1 MLSRINQFRRR
12 EEVAPW
18 ITLATIL
25 GIIALILSML
35 TFTPSQAMA
44 QDENDL
50 GTVETADTSVEEFDV
65 EQPEAPAAGTGNT
78 GGEDNSTQDLV
89 NGLNSLTDALT
100 EGEGASRT
108 GEGTPAAPKT
118 VEANTGYNSDIEVEI
133 EEIEA
138 ADEAKK
144 VKVGEKVTISGTWDA
159 STSDASEGASFWV
172 TLPQA
177 LQLDESSL
185 EPGFEALDGDVNG
198 FSYDTT
204 DQPTGEWEV
213 EAELAEE
220 INTKTVNFRT
230 SGDGDADVAVDVPEA
245 LTPAKSAGKNA
256 KISTFATDDSPIEV
270 TVDRITHN
278 PTQAPETQLHV
289 GESAR
294 VEGTWKATQ
303 PLNGGETF
311 TVGFPD
317 ELKIP
322 AGFTFDV
329 TSDGTGEIEEGLKIG
344 ECVVNDDNTF
354 TCTLNDEVQNKED
367 VSGTWWI
374 AAEATTYT
382 TKESLQFDIPGGEVV
397 VDLPGENGGISDG
410 AGPMDTEKK
419 GKVLEDRTSIKWTVD
434 IAGPLLVHEDADEDG
449 VVVLDD
455 ELSKHLNFCRP
466 GQAKLFGGRPNN
478 QNEIGALTYD
488 DNGNLTVA
496 LNDGEEFRSDFL
508 YTLEY
513 VTCLADADLLITK
526 SGIANGDFANTIVI
540 GGKDY
545 TGIIGDYTDWEPI
558 VLRKEGFLRG
568 GEDRF
573 QKATWNIFEHGS
585 ALEDAENIT
594 LKDAFGASQEV
605 CEDGLNITVWEQTQ
619 RPVWNEDENRF
630 EQGWTNITS
639 NFTGVSDFA
648 KAGDKGFE
656 TTIGWTTFEFD
667 PTKNYRFQYTNCLTT
682 KGIPGPETEFGNN
695 AVFNGA
701 KLEATTKPPGFT
713 QNKSGRL
720 NTEPKEVGGQTQ
732 PAGTT
737 IDWTVRVDG
746 HLIEKLETLDITDEF
761 SDTQA
766 VCEAGNA
773 DLKDR
778 LNFKLEARD
787 FVNNGGKETVDL
799 TGKTDVALD
808 GDTLTFSMDA
818 AEFGEEHFSRDY
830 SYYITYTMC
839 VSSGGLDDKGTKYGN
854 AVDVNGVVLSREV
867 TQNWDGGADGNG
879 VSRGS
884 FSLLKAR
891 AGGSADFGEDAEF
904 TVLVEEFAPVRDGD
918 GKLVRADLTDASVTP
933 VQRYEIKVKADGTPV
948 SGHYARGNNWQIRLT
963 EVGFPEDSGFIFEP
977 GRFVDSKKDGVTV
990 SEDGSEAIIAIK
1002 PRENIEVE
1010 LRNRATLG
1018 SATISKEV
1026 VGKAAD
1032 AVGNQSFEVLARI
1045 TNPDGTKTQQTLVLE
1060 NGEEATIPNLKV
1072 GTIVKFSEARPADND
1087 QVTWG
1092 DAEFVPGDEITITQD
1107 TPNVKVQ
1114 LKNKANDTYGT
1125 FKIKNK
1131 LEGPE
1136 QYNSNV
1142 PDTFLVRATW
1152 TDANGQSQSKD
1163 LQVPKN
1169 GEIDFGED
1177 LKNGTI
1183 VTLEE
1188 ILPENGNGL
1197 AWGVPAW
1204 SGDVTVGEN
1213 NVGEV
1218 TVGKDVK
1225 NVELKN
1231 YVDKNDGTM
1240 RVIKAVEGE
1249 AGEAVPEELEFT
1261 VKATWKSG
1269 TEYKSETLTINQNE
1283 ATTLSEKL
1291 PVGTEITFTEL
1302 ELPEVEGVEWG
1313 NITWATDPTGESW
1326 LKANPDGSYTGI
1338 ISDDRTEGRLVTV
1351 SNEALWAPGA
1361 ISYEKFI
1368 ITDESGAG
1376 IPAAEANLPEGAE
1389 FEVSIEN
1396 IELPAGKELPADAGI
1411 AVGDIITLNAANGF
1425 KWESDKVLPKGTTV
1439 TFSELTPKP
1448 LPGID
1453 WSTQI
1458 DYIVNGESADAPAA
1472 DIEANEVTEVEIH
1485 NRVIPTTTVDV
1496 DKIVTGPKGNAVTKD
1511 ENALFQVTASWTD
1524 VDGNDRHCI
1533 LNVVPGQQAEVHP
1546 EPANCDASI
1555 IDGKPSFPLNTEI
1568 TFEETGATTDVANVK
1583 WAEVIWTVVGGS
1595 ANSSELEGS
1604 ETGVVVELTGEA
1616 NDPVKLSLENKT
1628 SANGLIIIPIPIFP
1642 GGHTPTPPTPDTPT
1656 PGEPSKPGEPSEP
1669 TDPSDPSSP
1678 SEPGDSPKSPGSGP
1692 SQPSDGPSGSKGGG
1706 LANTGA
1712 SVLGVAG
1719 AGLLL
1724 LIGGA
1729 WLALRGRGNK
1739 EA

>member
-1 MLSRINQFRRR
+1 M
-12 EEVAPW
+12 APW

-1283 ATTLSEKL
+1283 ATALSEKL

>member
-18 ITLATIL
+18 VALATIL
-25 GIIALILSML
+25 GIIALVLSML
-35 TFTPSQAMA
+35 TFTPSQATA
-44 QDENDL
+44 QEEDAP
-50 GTVETADTSVEEFDV
+50 GASETADPSVEKIDV
-65 EQPEAPAAGTGNT
+65 EQPQAPAADTGNT
-78 GGEDNSTQDLV
+78 GDNSTQDRV
-89 NGLNSLTDALT
+89 NELNPPTDAPT
-100 EGEGASRT
+100 TGKGASTT
-108 GEGTPAAPKT
+108 GDGTSAAPEPLEVNK
-118 VEANTGYNSDIEVEI
+118 GYNSDIVVEI
-133 EEIEA
+133 KEIQA
-138 ADEAKK
+138 SGDAKK
-144 VKVGEKVTISGTWDA
+144 VKVGEKVTISGTWNA
-159 STSDASEGASFWV
+159 STSDASEGTSFWV

-177 LQLDESSL
+177 LQLDESSP
-185 EPGFEALDGDVNG
+185 EHGFEALDGDANG

-230 SGDGDADVAVDVPEA
+230 SEDGDADVAVDVPEA
-245 LTPAKSAGKNA
+245 LTPAKSAPKAMRTNPQA
-256 KISTFATDDSPIEV
+256 AADSPIKV
-270 TVDRITHN
+270 TVDRITN
-278 PTQAPETQLHV
+278 SPITDPETQLEV
-289 GESAR
+289 GQKAG
-294 VEGTWKATQ
+294 VEGTWEATSE
-303 PLNGGETF
+303 LSGGESF
-311 TVGFPD
+311 TVNFPT
-317 ELKIP
+317 ELSIP
-322 AGFTFDV
+322 ANAFFPMI
-329 TSDGTGEIEEGLKIG
+329 SDGSGDIEKGTVIG
-344 ECVVNDDNTF
+344 ECVVGSNNDL
-354 TCTLNDEVQNKED
+354 TCTLNNEVAGKEK
-367 VSGTWWI
+367 VGGTWWI
-374 AAEATTYT
+374 EAKATTYT
-382 TKESLQFDIPGGEVV
+382 DAESLEFSIPGDTVKIP
-397 VDLPGENGGISDG
+397 LPGDGGGIDDG
-410 AGPMDTEKK
+410 SGPLET
-419 GKVLEDRTSIKWTVD
+419 GKSGSVLKDRTSIKWSVD
-434 IAGPLLVHEDADEDG
+434 IAGPLLVALDEDETG
-449 VVVLDD
+449 TVVLEDD
-455 ELSKHLNFCRP
+455 LSEYLEFCRP
-466 GQAKLFGGRPNN
+466 GQNKLLGGRPGS
-478 QNEIGALTYD
+478 QSKIGELTIDGNE
-488 DNGNLTVA
+488 LTVK
-496 LNDGEEFRSDFL
+496 LNPGEEFRSDYL

-513 VTCLADADLLITK
+513 VTCTVDDLLITEDGLK
-526 SGIANGDFANTIVI
+526 DGDFANTIVI
-540 GGKDY
+540 GEKKY
-545 TGIIGDYTDWEPI
+545 HGIIGDYTDWKPI
-558 VLRKEGFLRG
+558 ELDKKGSLLG
-568 GEDRF
+568 GTERF
-573 QKATWNIFEHGS
+573 QKATWNIYAHGD
-585 ALEDAENIT
+585 ALQTAPEIKLEDT
-594 LKDAFGASQEV
+594 FGDSQEV

-619 RPVWNEDENRF
+619 RPVWNEGEGEF
-630 EQGWTNITS
+630 EQDWTDITG
-639 NFTGVSDFA
+639 NFTGVEGVA
-648 KAGDKGFE
+648 TEGEGGFD
-656 TTIGWTTFEFD
+656 TTIKWTDFEFD
-667 PTKNYRFQYTNCLTT
+667 PEKNYRFTYSNCLTT
-682 KGIPGPETEFGNN
+682 DGIPDPGTEFSNS
-695 AVFNGA
+695 AIFNGTD
-701 KLEATTKPPGFT
+701 LSATTKSPGVAED
-713 QNKSGRL
+713 KSGHL
-720 NTEPKEVGGQTQ
+720 NKEAKEVGGETQ

-737 IDWTVRVDG
+737 IDWTIQVDG
-746 HLIEKLETLDITDEF
+746 QKFEDAKTLEVTDEF

-787 FVNNGGKETVDL
+787 FVDKGGKETVDL

-808 GDTLTFSMDA
+808 GNTLTFTLDA
-818 AEFGEEHFSRDY
+818 DAFGEGHFSRDF
-830 SYYITYTMC
+830 SYYISYTLC
-839 VSSGGLDDKGTKYGN
+839 TSSGGLDAQGTEYSNSAHATGET
-854 AVDVNGVVLSREV
+854 LSHRVE
-867 TQNWDGGADGNG
+867 QDWNGGADGNG

-884 FSLLKAR
+884 FSLLKAQ

-904 TVLVEEFAPVRDGD
+904 TVLVEEFAPVRDED
-918 GKLVRADLTDASVTP
+918 GKLVPADLTDASVNP
-933 VQRYEIKVKADGTPV
+933 VQSYKIKVKADGTPV

-977 GRFVDSKKDGVTV
+977 GRFVDSKKDGVTA

-1010 LRNRATLG
+1010 LRNRAKLG

-1045 TNPDGTKTQQTLVLE
+1045 TNPDGTKTQQTLVLG

-1092 DAEFVPGDEITITQD
+1092 DPEFVPGDEITITQD
-1107 TPNVKVQ
+1107 TPDVKVQ

-1125 FKIKNK
+1125 FKIKKK

-1152 TDANGQSQSKD
+1152 TDENGASQSKE

-1169 GEIDFGED
+1169 GSVDFGED
-1177 LKNGTI
+1177 LKNGTV

-1213 NVGEV
+1213 NLGEV
-1218 TVGKDVK
+1218 TIGKDVK
-1225 NVELKN
+1225 NVKLKN

-1240 RVIKAVEGE
+1240 RVIKSVEGE
-1249 AGEAVPEELEFT
+1249 AAEAVREDVEFT

-1269 TEYKSETLTINQNE
+1269 TEYKSEILTITQGE
-1283 ATTLSEKL
+1283 ATALSEKL
-1291 PVGTEITFTEL
+1291 PVETEITFTEL
-1302 ELPEVEGVEWG
+1302 DLPEIEGVEWG
-1313 NITWATDPTGESW
+1313 NITWGTDPTGESW

-1338 ISDDRTEGRLVTV
+1338 ISDNPEEGRLVTV

-1361 ISYEKFI
+1361 ISYEKYI

-1485 NRVIPTTTVDV
+1485 NRVVPTTTVDV

-1546 EPANCDASI
+1546 EPANCDAPI
-1555 IDGKPSFPLNTEI
+1555 VDGKPSFPLNTEI
-1568 TFEETGATTDVANVK
+1568 TFEETGATTDVSNVK
-1583 WAEVIWTVVGGS
+1583 WAEVLWTVAGGS
-1595 ANSSELEGS
+1595 ANISELEGS

-1642 GGHTPTPPTPDTPT
+1642 GDHTPTPPTPDTPT
-1656 PGEPSKPGEPSEP
+1656 PGEPSMPGEPSEP

-1678 SEPGDSPKSPGSGP
+1678 SEPGDTPKSPGSGP

>member
-18 ITLATIL
+18 VALATIL
-25 GIIALILSML
+25 GIIALVLSML
-35 TFTPSQAMA
+35 TFTPSQATA
-44 QDENDL
+44 QEKDAP
-50 GTVETADTSVEEFDV
+50 GASGTADTSVEKIDV
-65 EQPEAPAAGTGNT
+65 EQPEAPAADTGNT
-78 GGEDNSTQDLV
+78 GDNSTQDLV
-89 NGLNSLTDALT
+89 DGSEALT
-100 EGEGASRT
+100 PGEVTS
-108 GEGTPAAPKT
+108 AAPEPLEVNK
-118 VEANTGYNSDIEVEI
+118 GYNSDIEVDI
-133 EEIEA
+133 EEIQA
-138 ADEAKK
+138 SGDAKK
-144 VKVGEKVTISGTWDA
+144 VEVGEKVTISGTWNA
-159 STSDASEGASFWV
+159 STSDASEGTSFWV

-185 EPGFEALDGDVNG
+185 EHDFEALDDDVNG

-220 INTKTVNFRT
+220 INTKIVNFRT
-230 SGDGDADVAVDVPEA
+230 SEDGDADVAVDVPEA

-256 KISTFATDDSPIEV
+256 KISTFATDDSPIKV

-278 PTQAPETQLHV
+278 PIQDPETQLQV

-294 VEGTWKATQ
+294 VEGTWEATQ
-303 PLNGGETF
+303 TLNGGETF

-317 ELKIP
+317 ELSIP
-322 AGFTFDV
+322 ANYSFDV
-329 TSDGTGEIEEGLKIG
+329 TSDGTGDIDAGVKIG
-344 ECVVNDDNTF
+344 KCVVNSDNTF
-354 TCTLNDEVQNKED
+354 TCTLNDEVEGKED

-382 TKESLQFDIPGGEVV
+382 TEDSLTFEVPGEDVV
-397 VDLPGENGGISDG
+397 VKLPGDGGGIDDG
-410 AGPMDTEKK
+410 SGPLET
-419 GKVLEDRTSIKWTVD
+419 GKSGSVLKDRTSIKWTVD
-434 IAGPLLVHEDADEDG
+434 IAGPLLVALDEDETG
-449 VVVLDD
+449 TVVLEDD
-455 ELSKHLNFCRP
+455 LSEYLEFCRP
-466 GQAKLFGGRPNN
+466 GQNKLLGGRPGS
-478 QNEIGALTYD
+478 QSKIGELTIDGNE
-488 DNGNLTVA
+488 LTVK
-496 LNDGEEFRSDFL
+496 LNPGEEFRSDYL

-513 VTCLADADLLITK
+513 VTCTVDDLLITED
-526 SGIANGDFANTIVI
+526 GLEDGDFANTIVI
-540 GGKDY
+540 GEQKY
-545 TGIIGDYTDWEPI
+545 EGIIDDYTDWKPI
-558 VLRKEGFLRG
+558 ELEKKGSLFG
-568 GEDRF
+568 GTERF
-573 QKATWNIFEHGS
+573 QKATWNIDVHGG
-585 ALEDAENIT
+585 ALQEATEIK
-594 LKDAFGASQEV
+594 LKDTFGDSQQV
-605 CEDGLNITVWEQTQ
+605 CEDGLNIAVFEQTQ
-619 RPVWNEDENRF
+619 RPVWNEGEGEF
-630 EQGWTNITS
+630 EQDWTNITS
-639 NFTGVSDFA
+639 KFTGLSDFA
-648 KAGDKGFE
+648 TAGAKGFE
-656 TTIGWTTFEFD
+656 TTIEWDTFPFD
-667 PTKNYRFQYTNCLTT
+667 PDKNYRFQYTNCLTT
-682 KGIPGPETEFGNN
+682 DGIPDSETEFGNT
-695 AVFNGA
+695 AVFNGTEL
-701 KLEATTKPPGFT
+701 KATTKSPGFT
-713 QNKSGRL
+713 QDKYGRL

-737 IDWTVRVDG
+737 VDWTVRVDG
-746 HLIEKLETLDITDEF
+746 YQIKDLDTLDITDEF

-778 LNFKLEARD
+778 LNFKVEARD
-787 FVNNGGKETVDL
+787 FVDKGGKETVDL

-808 GDTLTFSMDA
+808 GNTLTFSMDA
-818 AEFGEEHFSRDY
+818 AEFGEDHFSRDY
-830 SYYITYTMC
+830 SYFITYTMC
-839 VSSGGLDDKGTKYGN
+839 TSSGGLDEKGTTYGN
-854 AVDVNGVVLSREV
+854 SVDVNGVELTHNVK
-867 TQNWDGGADGNG
+867 QNWDGGADGNG

-884 FSLLKAR
+884 FSLLKTQ

-904 TVLVEEFAPVRDGD
+904 TVLVEEFAPVRDED
-918 GKLVRADLTDASVTP
+918 GKLVPADLTDASVTP

-1010 LRNRATLG
+1010 LRNRANLG

-1072 GTIVKFSEARPADND
+1072 GTIVKFSEVRPADND

-1092 DAEFVPGDEITITQD
+1092 DPEFVPGDEITITQD
-1107 TPNVKVQ
+1107 TPDVKVQ

-1125 FKIKNK
+1125 FKIKKK

-1152 TDANGQSQSKD
+1152 TDENGASQSKE

-1169 GEIDFGED
+1169 GSVDFGED
-1177 LKNGTI
+1177 LKNGTV

-1213 NVGEV
+1213 NLGEV
-1218 TVGKDVK
+1218 TIGKDVK
-1225 NVELKN
+1225 NVKLKN

-1240 RVIKAVEGE
+1240 RVIKSVEGE
-1249 AGEAVPEELEFT
+1249 AAEAVPEDVEFT

-1269 TEYKSETLTINQNE
+1269 TEYKSEILTITQGE
-1283 ATTLSEKL
+1283 ATALSEKL

-1302 ELPEVEGVEWG
+1302 DLPEIEGVEWG
-1313 NITWATDPTGESW
+1313 NITWGTDPTGESW

-1338 ISDDRTEGRLVTV
+1338 ISDDPTEGRLVTV

-1361 ISYEKFI
+1361 ISYEKYI

-1485 NRVIPTTTVDV
+1485 NRVVPTTTVDV

-1546 EPANCDASI
+1546 EPANCDAPI

-1568 TFEETGATTDVANVK
+1568 TFEETGATTDVSNVK
-1583 WAEVIWTVVGGS
+1583 WAEVLWTVAGGS
-1595 ANSSELEGS
+1595 ANISELEGS

-1642 GGHTPTPPTPDTPT
+1642 GDHTPTPPTPDTPT

-1678 SEPGDSPKSPGSGP
+1678 SEPGDTPKSPGSGP

>member
-1 MLSRINQFRRR
+1 M
-12 EEVAPW
+12 APW
-18 ITLATIL
+18 VALATIL
-25 GIIALILSML
+25 GIIALVLSML
-35 TFTPSQAMA
+35 TFTPSQATA
-44 QDENDL
+44 QEEEDAP
-50 GTVETADTSVEEFDV
+50 GASGTADTSVEKIDV
-65 EQPEAPAAGTGNT
+65 EQPEAPAADTGNT
-78 GGEDNSTQDLV
+78 GDNSTQDLV
-89 NGLNSLTDALT
+89 
-100 EGEGASRT
+100 
-108 GEGTPAAPKT
+108 
-118 VEANTGYNSDIEVEI
+118 
-133 EEIEA
+133 
-138 ADEAKK
+138 
-144 VKVGEKVTISGTWDA
+144 
-159 STSDASEGASFWV
+159 
-172 TLPQA
+172 
-177 LQLDESSL
+177 
-185 EPGFEALDGDVNG
+185 DG
-198 FSYDTT
+198 S
-204 DQPTGEWEV
+204 
-213 EAELAEE
+213 
-220 INTKTVNFRT
+220 
-230 SGDGDADVAVDVPEA
+230 EA

-256 KISTFATDDSPIEV
+256 KISTLATDDSPIKV
-270 TVDRITHN
+270 TVDRITNN
-278 PTQAPETQLHV
+278 PIVDPETQLTV
-289 GESAR
+289 GDSAR
-294 VEGTWKATQ
+294 VEGTWEATQ
-303 PLNGGETF
+303 TLNGGETF

-317 ELKIP
+317 ELSIP
-322 AGFTFDV
+322 ANYSFDV
-329 TSDGTGEIEEGLKIG
+329 TSDGTGDIDAGVKIG
-344 ECVVNDDNTF
+344 ECVVNSDNTF
-354 TCTLNDEVQNKED
+354 TCTLNDEVKDKED

-374 AAEATTYT
+374 AAEAREYT
-382 TKESLQFDIPGGEVV
+382 TEESLTFEVPGEDVV
-397 VDLPGENGGISDG
+397 VKLPGDGGGISDG
-410 AGPMDTEKK
+410 AGPMETEKK
-419 GKVLEDRTSIKWTVD
+419 GRVLEDRTSIKWTVD
-434 IAGPLLVHEDADEDG
+434 IAGALLVTEDADEDG
-449 VVVLDD
+449 VVVLED
-455 ELSKHLNFCRP
+455 ELSEHLNFCRP

-478 QNEIGALTYD
+478 QNEIGELTYD

-513 VTCLADADLLITK
+513 VTCLADADLLITE
-526 SGIANGDFANTIVI
+526 SGIDNDDFANTIVI
-540 GGKDY
+540 GEKKYD
-545 TGIIGDYTDWEPI
+545 GIIGDYTDWEPV

-573 QKATWNIFEHGS
+573 QKATWRIFEHGS
-585 ALEDAENIT
+585 ALVDAENIT
-594 LKDAFGASQEV
+594 LKDDFGASQEV
-605 CEDGLNITVWEQTQ
+605 CEGGLNIAVFEQTQ

-639 NFTGVSDFA
+639 NFSGVNGVAD
-648 KAGDKGFE
+648 AGDNGFD
-656 TTIGWTTFEFD
+656 TTIEWSNFDFD
-667 PTKNYRFQYTNCLTT
+667 PTKNYQFQYTNCLTT
-682 KGIPGPETEFGNN
+682 DGIPDSETEFGNN

-701 KLEATTKPPGFT
+701 ELKATTKSPGFT
-713 QNKSGRL
+713 QDKSGRL

-737 IDWTVRVDG
+737 VDWTVRVDG
-746 HLIEKLETLDITDEF
+746 YQIEDLDTLDITDEF

-787 FVNNGGKETVDL
+787 FVKNGGKETVDL
-799 TGKTDVALD
+799 TGATDVDLT
-808 GDTLTFSMDA
+808 GNTLTFSMDA
-818 AEFGEEHFSRDY
+818 DEFGEDHFSRDY
-830 SYYITYTMC
+830 SYFITYTMC
-839 VSSGGLDDKGTKYGN
+839 TSSGGLDEKGTTYGN
-854 AVDVNGVVLSREV
+854 SVDINGVKLNSNVEQS
-867 TQNWDGGADGNG
+867 WDGGADGNG

-884 FSLLKAR
+884 FSLLKTQ

-904 TVLVEEFAPVRDGD
+904 TVLVEEFAPVRDD
-918 GKLVRADLTDASVTP
+918 DDNLVPADLTDASVTP

-1010 LRNRATLG
+1010 LRNRANLG

-1045 TNPDGTKTQQTLVLE
+1045 TNPDGTKTQQTLVLG
-1060 NGEEATIPNLKV
+1060 NSEEATIPNLKV

-1092 DAEFVPGDEITITQD
+1092 DPEFVPGDEITIPQD
-1107 TPNVKVQ
+1107 NPNVKVQ

-1125 FKIKNK
+1125 FKIKKK

-1152 TDANGQSQSKD
+1152 TDANGQSQSKE

-1169 GEIDFGED
+1169 GSVDFGED
-1177 LKNGTI
+1177 LKNGTV

-1213 NVGEV
+1213 NLGKV
-1218 TVGKDVK
+1218 TIGKDVK
-1225 NVELKN
+1225 NVKLKN

-1240 RVIKAVEGE
+1240 RVIKSVEGE
-1249 AGEAVPEELEFT
+1249 AAEAVPEDVEFT

-1269 TEYKSETLTINQNE
+1269 TEYKSEILTITQGE
-1283 ATTLSEKL
+1283 ATALSEKL
-1291 PVGTEITFTEL
+1291 PVETEITFTEL
-1302 ELPEVEGVEWG
+1302 DLPEIEGVAWG
-1313 NITWATDPTGESW
+1313 NITWGTDPTGESW

-1338 ISDDRTEGRLVTV
+1338 ISDNPEEGRLVTV

-1361 ISYEKFI
+1361 ISYEKYI

-1458 DYIVNGESADAPAA
+1458 NYIVNGESADAPAA

-1568 TFEETGATTDVANVK
+1568 TFEETGATTDVSNVK
-1583 WAEVIWTVVGGS
+1583 WAEVLWTVAGGS
-1595 ANSSELEGS
+1595 ANISELEGS

-1642 GGHTPTPPTPDTPT
+1642 GDHTPTPPTPDTPT

-1678 SEPGDSPKSPGSGP
+1678 SEPGDTPKSPGSGP

-1724 LIGGA
+1724 LVGGA

>member
-1 MLSRINQFRRR
+1 M
-12 EEVAPW
+12 APW
-18 ITLATIL
+18 VALATIL
-25 GIIALILSML
+25 GIIALVLSML
-35 TFTPSQAMA
+35 TFTPSQATA
-44 QDENDL
+44 QEEDAP
-50 GTVETADTSVEEFDV
+50 GASETADTSVEKIDV
-65 EQPEAPAAGTGNT
+65 EQPEAPAADTGNT
-78 GGEDNSTQDLV
+78 GD
-89 NGLNSLTDALT
+89 
-100 EGEGASRT
+100 
-108 GEGTPAAPKT
+108 GTSAAPEPLEVNK
-118 VEANTGYNSDIEVEI
+118 GYNSDIVVEI
-133 EEIEA
+133 EEIQA
-138 ADEAKK
+138 SGDAKK
-144 VKVGEKVTISGTWDA
+144 VEVGEKVTISGTWNA

-185 EPGFEALDGDVNG
+185 EPDFEALDGDVNG

-230 SGDGDADVAVDVPEA
+230 SEDGDADVAVDVPEA
-245 LTPAKSAGKNA
+245 LTPAKSAPKAMRMNLQA
-256 KISTFATDDSPIEV
+256 AADSPIEV
-270 TVDRITHN
+270 FVDRITN
-278 PTQAPETQLHV
+278 SPITDPETQLQV
-289 GESAR
+289 GQKAR
-294 VEGTWKATQ
+294 VEGSWKATST
-303 PLNGGETF
+303 LAGGETF
-311 TVGFPD
+311 SVGFPQ
-317 ELKIP
+317 ELSIP
-322 AGFTFDV
+322 AGFSFDV
-329 TSDGTGEIEEGLKIG
+329 VADGSGDVEEGEVIG
-344 ECVVNDDNTF
+344 NCVVNNDNTF
-354 TCTLNDEVQNKED
+354 TCTLDDSVAGKEN
-367 VSGTWWI
+367 VGGTWWI
-374 AAEATTYT
+374 EATATTYT
-382 TKESLQFDIPGGEVV
+382 DAESLEFSIPGDTVKV
-397 VDLPGENGGISDG
+397 QLPGDGGGIDDG
-410 AGPMDTEKK
+410 SGPLET
-419 GKVLEDRTSIKWTVD
+419 GKSGSVLEDRTSIKWSVD
-434 IAGPLLVHEDADEDG
+434 IAGPLLVALDEDETG
-449 VVVLDD
+449 TVVLND
-455 ELSKHLNFCRP
+455 ELSEYLEFCRP
-466 GQAKLFGGRPNN
+466 GQNKLLGGRPGS
-478 QNEIGALTYD
+478 QSEIGKLTISGNALTV
-488 DNGNLTVA
+488 T
-496 LNDGEEFRSDFL
+496 LNPGEEFRSDYL

-513 VTCLADADLLITK
+513 VTCTVNDLLITK
-526 SGIANGDFANTIVI
+526 DGLEGGDFSNSII
-540 GGKDY
+540 IDGQHY
-545 TGIIGDYTDWEPI
+545 NGIIGGYTDWKPI
-558 VLRKEGFLRG
+558 ELRKQGSLLG
-568 GEDRF
+568 GTERF
-573 QKATWNIFEHGS
+573 QKATWNIFQHG
-585 ALEDAENIT
+585 AKLQNIDKIT
-594 LKDAFGASQEV
+594 LKDVFGANQEV
-605 CEDGLNITVWEQTQ
+605 CEGGLNITVWEQSQ

-630 EQGWTNITS
+630 EQGWSQITS
-639 NFTGVSDFA
+639 NFTGVKDVAAVGAEGF
-648 KAGDKGFE
+648 DTTITWNGFE
-656 TTIGWTTFEFD
+656 FNPE
-667 PTKNYRFQYTNCLTT
+667 KNYRFTYSNCLTT
-682 KGIPGPETEFGNN
+682 GGIPDPDTEFSNS
-695 AVFNGA
+695 AKFNGA
-701 KLEATTKPPGFT
+701 DLSATTKSPGVT
-713 QNKSGRL
+713 ENKSGHL
-720 NTEPKEVGGQTQ
+720 NKEAKEVGGETQ

-737 IDWTVRVDG
+737 IDWTIRVDG
-746 HLIEKLETLDITDEF
+746 QKFEDAKTLEVTDEF

-766 VCEAGNA
+766 VCEADGK
-773 DLKDR
+773 DLKER

-787 FVNNGGKETVDL
+787 FVSGGGIATQDL
-799 TGKTDVALD
+799 TGATAVELD
-808 GDTLTFSMDA
+808 GNQLTFTLDA
-818 AEFGEEHFSRDY
+818 DAFGEAHFSRDF
-830 SYYITYTMC
+830 SYYISYTLC
-839 VSSGGLDDKGTKYGN
+839 TSSGGLDAQGTEYSN
-854 AVDVNGVVLSREV
+854 SARATSETLSHSV
-867 TQNWDGGADGNG
+867 KQDWNGGADGNG

-884 FSLLKAR
+884 FSLLKAQ

-904 TVLVEEFAPVRDGD
+904 TVLVEEFAPVRDED
-918 GKLVRADLTDASVTP
+918 GKLVPADLTDASVTP

-1010 LRNRATLG
+1010 LRNRANLG

-1045 TNPDGTKTQQTLVLE
+1045 TNPDGTKTQQTLVLGNSE
-1060 NGEEATIPNLKV
+1060 KATIPNLKV

-1092 DAEFVPGDEITITQD
+1092 DPEFVPGDEITITQES
-1107 TPNVKVQ
+1107 PNVTVQ
-1114 LKNKANDTYGT
+1114 LMNKANDTYGT
-1125 FKIKNK
+1125 FKIEKK

-1152 TDANGQSQSKD
+1152 TDENGASQSKE

-1169 GEIDFGED
+1169 GSVDFGED
-1177 LKNGTI
+1177 LKNGTV

-1213 NVGEV
+1213 NLGEV
-1218 TVGKDVK
+1218 TIGKDVK
-1225 NVELKN
+1225 NVKLKN

-1240 RVIKAVEGE
+1240 RVIKSVEGE
-1249 AGEAVPEELEFT
+1249 AAEAVPEDVEFT

-1283 ATTLSEKL
+1283 ATALSEKL

-1313 NITWATDPTGESW
+1313 NITWGTDPTGESW

-1338 ISDDRTEGRLVTV
+1338 ISDNPEEGRLVTV

-1361 ISYEKFI
+1361 ISYEKYI

-1389 FEVSIEN
+1389 FEVSIKN
-1396 IELPAGKELPADAGI
+1396 IELPAGKELSADAGI

-1496 DKIVTGPKGNAVTKD
+1496 DKIVTGTKGNAVTKD

-1568 TFEETGATTDVANVK
+1568 TFEETGATTDVSNVK
-1583 WAEVIWTVVGGS
+1583 WAEVLWTVVGGS
-1595 ANSSELEGS
+1595 ANISELEGS

-1642 GGHTPTPPTPDTPT
+1642 GDHTPTPPTPDTPT
-1656 PGEPSKPGEPSEP
+1656 PGEPSKPGEP
-1669 TDPSDPSSP
+1669 
-1678 SEPGDSPKSPGSGP
+1678 GDTPKSPGSGP

-1724 LIGGA
+1724 LVGGA

>member
-1 MLSRINQFRRR
+1 
-12 EEVAPW
+12 
-18 ITLATIL
+18 
-25 GIIALILSML
+25 ML

>member
-1 MLSRINQFRRR
+1 MN
-12 EEVAPW
+12 
-18 ITLATIL
+18 
-25 GIIALILSML
+25 AL
-35 TFTPSQAMA
+35 
-44 QDENDL
+44 N
-50 GTVETADTSVEEFDV
+50 
-65 EQPEAPAAGTGNT
+65 
-78 GGEDNSTQDLV
+78 
-89 NGLNSLTDALT
+89 DALT
-100 EGEGASRT
+100 TGEGAPTT
-108 GEGTPAAPKT
+108 GEATPAAPEPLEVNK
-118 VEANTGYNSDIEVEI
+118 GYNSDIEVKI
-133 EEIEA
+133 EEIQA
-138 ADEAKK
+138 SGDAKK

-159 STSDASEGASFWV
+159 SISDASEGASFWV

-177 LQLDESSL
+177 LQLDESSPEL
-185 EPGFEALDGDVNG
+185 GFEALDGDVNG

-204 DQPTGEWEV
+204 DQLTGEWEV

-230 SGDGDADVAVDVPEA
+230 SEDGDADVAVDVPEA
-245 LTPAKSAGKNA
+245 LTPAKSAGKDA
-256 KISTFATDDSPIEV
+256 KISTFATDDSPIKV
-270 TVDRITHN
+270 TVDRITNN
-278 PTQAPETQLHV
+278 PIVDPETQFQV
-289 GESAR
+289 GDSAR

-303 PLNGGETF
+303 TLNGGETF

-317 ELKIP
+317 ELSIP
-322 AGFTFDV
+322 ANYSFDV
-329 TSDGTGEIEEGLKIG
+329 TSDGTGDIGAGVKIG
-344 ECVVNDDNTF
+344 ECVVNSDNTF
-354 TCTLNDEVQNKED
+354 TCTLNDEVKDKED

-374 AAEATTYT
+374 AAEAREYT
-382 TKESLQFDIPGGEVV
+382 TEESLTFEVPGEDVV
-397 VDLPGENGGISDG
+397 VKLPGENGGISDG
-410 AGPMDTEKK
+410 AGPMETEKK
-419 GKVLEDRTSIKWTVD
+419 GRVLEDRTSIKWTVD
-434 IAGPLLVHEDADEDG
+434 IAGALMVNEDADEDG

-455 ELSKHLNFCRP
+455 ELSEHLNFCRP
-466 GQAKLFGGRPNN
+466 KQTKLSGGRPNN
-478 QNEIGALTYD
+478 QNEIGELTYD

-513 VTCLADADLLITK
+513 VTCLADADLLITED
-526 SGIANGDFANTIVI
+526 GIAKGDFANTIVI
-540 GGKDY
+540 GEKKYD
-545 TGIIGDYTDWEPI
+545 GIIGDYTDWKAIE
-558 VLRKEGFLRG
+558 LDKKGSLLG
-568 GEDRF
+568 GTERF
-573 QKATWNIFEHGS
+573 QKATWNIYAHGD
-585 ALEDAENIT
+585 ALQEATEIK
-594 LKDAFGASQEV
+594 LKDTFGDSQEV
-605 CEDGLNITVWEQTQ
+605 CEDGLNIAVFEQTQ
-619 RPVWNEDENRF
+619 RPVWNEVENRF
-630 EQGWTNITS
+630 EQDWTNITGNFDGVNVDAEAGASGFDTTIEWS
-639 NFTGVSDFA
+639 NFD
-648 KAGDKGFE
+648 
-656 TTIGWTTFEFD
+656 FD

-682 KGIPGPETEFGNN
+682 DGIPDSETEFGNN
-695 AVFNGA
+695 AVFNGVE
-701 KLEATTKPPGFT
+701 LEATDKSPKFT
-713 QNKSGRL
+713 QNKSGHL
-720 NTEPKEVGGQTQ
+720 NTESKEVGGQTQ

-737 IDWTVRVDG
+737 VDWTVRVDG
-746 HLIEKLETLDITDEF
+746 YQIEDLDTLDITDEF

-787 FVNNGGKETVDL
+787 FVKNGGKETVDL

-808 GDTLTFSMDA
+808 GNTLTFSMDA
-818 AEFGEEHFSRDY
+818 DEFGEDHFSRDY
-830 SYYITYTMC
+830 SYFITYTMC
-839 VSSGGLDDKGTKYGN
+839 TSSGGLDEKGTTYGN
-854 AVDVNGVVLSREV
+854 SVDVNGVERTHNVK
-867 TQNWDGGADGNG
+867 QNWDGGADGNG

-884 FSLLKAR
+884 FSLLKAQ

-904 TVLVEEFAPVRDGD
+904 TVLVEEFAPVRDED
-918 GKLVRADLTDASVTP
+918 GKLVPADLTDASP

-1045 TNPDGTKTQQTLVLE
+1045 TNPDGTKTQQTLVLG
-1060 NGEEATIPNLKV
+1060 NSEEATIPNLKV

-1092 DAEFVPGDEITITQD
+1092 DPEFVPGDEITITQD
-1107 TPNVKVQ
+1107 APNVKVQ

-1125 FKIKNK
+1125 FKLSKK
-1131 LEGPE
+1131 LSGPE
-1136 QYNSNV
+1136 EYNSNV
-1142 PDTFLVRATW
+1142 PDTFTVRATW
-1152 TDANGQSQSKD
+1152 TDENGASQSKE

-1169 GEIDFGED
+1169 GSVDFGED
-1177 LKNGTI
+1177 LKNGTV

-1225 NVELKN
+1225 NVKLKN

-1249 AGEAVPEELEFT
+1249 AEEAVPEELEFT

-1283 ATTLSEKL
+1283 ATALSEKL

-1313 NITWATDPTGESW
+1313 NITWGTDPTGEAW

-1338 ISDDRTEGRLVTV
+1338 ISDDPTEGRLVTV

-1361 ISYEKFI
+1361 ISYEKYI

-1546 EPANCDASI
+1546 EPANCDAPI

-1568 TFEETGATTDVANVK
+1568 TFEETGATTDVSNVK
-1583 WAEVIWTVVGGS
+1583 WEEVLWTVAGGS
-1595 ANSSELEGS
+1595 ANISELEGS

-1642 GGHTPTPPTPDTPT
+1642 GDHTPTPPTPDTPT

-1678 SEPGDSPKSPGSGP
+1678 SEPGQPGDTPKSPGSGP

>member
-1 MLSRINQFRRR
+1 MLSKVNQFRRR

-18 ITLATIL
+18 STLATII
-25 GIIALILSML
+25 GIIALVLSML

-50 GTVETADTSVEEFDV
+50 GTAETADTSVEEFDV

-100 EGEGASRT
+100 EGEGASHT

-144 VKVGEKVTISGTWDA
+144 VKVGEKVTISGTWNA
-159 STSDASEGASFWV
+159 STSDASEGTSFWV

-185 EPGFEALDGDVNG
+185 ESGFEALDGDVNG

-230 SGDGDADVAVDVPEA
+230 SEDSEADVAVDVPEA
-245 LTPAKSAGKNA
+245 LTPAKSAPKAMRMNLQA
-256 KISTFATDDSPIEV
+256 AADSPIEV
-270 TVDRITHN
+270 SVDRITN
-278 PTQAPETQLHV
+278 SPITDPETQLQV
-289 GESAR
+289 GQKAR
-294 VEGTWKATQ
+294 VEGSWNATST
-303 PLNGGETF
+303 LAGGETF
-311 TVGFPD
+311 SVVFPQ
-317 ELKIP
+317 ELSIP
-322 AGFTFDV
+322 AGFSFDV
-329 TSDGTGEIEEGLKIG
+329 VADGSGDVEEGEVIG
-344 ECVVNDDNTF
+344 NCVVNNDNTF
-354 TCTLNDEVQNKED
+354 TCTLDDSVAGKEK
-367 VSGTWWI
+367 VGGTWWI
-374 AAEATTYT
+374 EATATTYT
-382 TKESLQFDIPGGEVV
+382 DAESLEFSIPGDTVKV
-397 VDLPGENGGISDG
+397 PLPGDGGGIDDG
-410 AGPMDTEKK
+410 AGPLET
-419 GKVLEDRTSIKWTVD
+419 GKSGSVLEDRTSIKWSVD
-434 IAGPLLVHEDADEDG
+434 IAGPLLVALDEDETG
-449 VVVLDD
+449 TVVLEDD
-455 ELSKHLNFCRP
+455 LSEYLEFCRP
-466 GQAKLFGGRPNN
+466 GQNKLLGGRPGS
-478 QNEIGALTYD
+478 QSEIGTLTID
-488 DNGNLTVA
+488 GNNLTAA
-496 LNDGEEFRSDFL
+496 LNPGEEFRSDYL

-513 VTCLADADLLITK
+513 VTCTVDGLLITED
-526 SGIANGDFANTIVI
+526 GIAESDFSNSIVLDGDRFGGVI
-540 GGKDY
+540 GK
-545 TGIIGDYTDWEPI
+545 YTDWKPI
-558 VLRKEGFLRG
+558 KLKKEGYLHG
-568 GEDRF
+568 GTDRF
-573 QKATWNIFEHGS
+573 QKATWNIFQHG
-585 ALEDAENIT
+585 AQLQNIDEIT
-594 LKDAFGASQEV
+594 LKDDFGANQEV
-605 CEDGLNITVWEQTQ
+605 CEGGLNITVWEQSQ
-619 RPVWNEDENRF
+619 RPVWDDEGGF
-630 EQGWTNITS
+630 QQGWAQITS
-639 NFTGVSDFA
+639 NFTGVNGVA
-648 KAGDKGFE
+648 AVGAEGFD
-656 TTIGWTTFEFD
+656 TTIKWTDFEFD
-667 PTKNYRFQYTNCLTT
+667 PEKNYRFTYSNCLTT
-682 KGIPGPETEFGNN
+682 DGIPDPGTEFSNSAN
-695 AVFNGA
+695 FNGA
-701 KLEATTKPPGFT
+701 DLSATTKSPGVT
-713 QNKSGRL
+713 ENKSGRL
-720 NTEPKEVGGQTQ
+720 NKEAKEVGGETQ

-737 IDWTVRVDG
+737 IDWTIRVDG
-746 HLIEKLETLDITDEF
+746 QKFEDAKTLEVTDEF

-766 VCEAGNA
+766 VCEADGK
-773 DLKDR
+773 DLKER

-787 FVNNGGKETVDL
+787 FVSGGGIATQDL
-799 TGKTDVALD
+799 TDATAVELD
-808 GDTLTFSMDA
+808 GNQLTFTLDEEA
-818 AEFGEEHFSRDY
+818 FGEGHFSRDF
-830 SYYITYTMC
+830 SYYISYTLC
-839 VSSGGLDDKGTKYGN
+839 TSSGGLDAQGTEYANSAHATGET
-854 AVDVNGVVLSREV
+854 LSRRVE
-867 TQNWDGGADGNG
+867 QDWNGGADGNG

-884 FSLLKAR
+884 FSLLKTQTGDVR
-891 AGGSADFGEDAEF
+891 FGEDLEF
-904 TVLVEEFAPVRDGD
+904 TVRVEEFAPVRDED
-918 GKLVRADLTDASVTP
+918 GNLVPADLNSAATMPTQD
-933 VQRYEIKVKADGTPV
+933 YEVVVKADGTPV
-948 SGHYARGNNWQIRLT
+948 SGHFARGNNWQIRLT
-963 EVGFPEDSGFIFEP
+963 EIGFPENSGYIFEP
-977 GRFVDSKKDGVTV
+977 GRFVDAKTEGVTV
-990 SEDGSEAIIAIK
+990 SEDGSSAVIAIQ
-1002 PRENIEVE
+1002 PRTNIAVE
-1010 LRNRATLG
+1010 LRNQATLG
-1018 SATISKEV
+1018 SATISKQV
-1026 VGKAAD
+1026 VGDAAGAAAD
-1032 AVGNQSFEVLARI
+1032 QTFNVTAFI
-1045 TNPDGTKTQQTLVLE
+1045 THPDGKQTQQQLVLSD
-1060 NGEEATIPNLKV
+1060 GAEATIDGLKV
-1072 GTIVKFSEARPADND
+1072 GTKVRFSEARPADND

-1092 DAEFVPGDEITITQD
+1092 EPVFVPGDEITITQD
-1107 TPNVKVQ
+1107 NPHVSVQ
-1114 LKNKANDTYGT
+1114 LKNKANDTFGT
-1125 FKIKNK
+1125 FKLSKK
-1131 LEGPE
+1131 LSGPE
-1136 QYNSNV
+1136 EYNSNV
-1142 PDTFLVRATW
+1142 PDTFTVRATW
-1152 TDANGQSQSKD
+1152 TDENGASQSKE

-1169 GEIDFGED
+1169 GSVDFGED
-1177 LKNGTI
+1177 LKNGTV

-1218 TVGKDVK
+1218 TIGKDVK
-1225 NVELKN
+1225 NVKLKN

-1240 RVIKAVEGE
+1240 RVIKSVEGE
-1249 AGEAVPEELEFT
+1249 AAEAVPEDVEFT

-1269 TEYKSETLTINQNE
+1269 TEYKSEILTITQGE
-1283 ATTLSEKL
+1283 ATALSEKL
-1291 PVGTEITFTEL
+1291 PVETEITFTEL
-1302 ELPEVEGVEWG
+1302 DLPEIEGVEWG
-1313 NITWATDPTGESW
+1313 NITWGTDPTGESW

-1338 ISDDRTEGRLVTV
+1338 ISDNPEEGRLVTV

-1361 ISYEKFI
+1361 ISYEKYI

-1376 IPAAEANLPEGAE
+1376 VPAAEANLPEGAE

-1425 KWESDKVLPKGTTV
+1425 KWESEKVLPKGTKV
-1439 TFSELTPKP
+1439 TFSELAPKP

-1472 DIEANEVTEVEIH
+1472 DIEANEVTEVEIY

-1568 TFEETGATTDVANVK
+1568 TFEETGATTDVSNVK
-1583 WAEVIWTVVGGS
+1583 WAEVLWTVAGGS
-1595 ANSSELEGS
+1595 ANISELEGS

-1642 GGHTPTPPTPDTPT
+1642 GDHTPTPPTPDTPT

-1678 SEPGDSPKSPGSGP
+1678 SEPGDTPKSPGSGP